1 MGRESSASVTRRPG
15 PTPELGA
22 EGHPCSLHGR
32 GRGGAED
39 RDPTRPG
46 RAGDLL
52 RAWHLVP
59 GPDARCAL
67 PGERSSRARRE
78 ASSPTPPEG
87 GALGLTSPQVG
98 ALEPTPPEGGA
109 LGFTSPQ
116 VGALGQ
122 TPPEGGAPGPTP
134 PERWRRGPD
143 PAGQEGARR
152 EPAHCSRQ
160 ARPPERTPARAWVSG
175 WASAHVPHTL
185 STSSRKGGGWPGP
198 GLPRC
203 PRTASEDQSF

>member
-59 GPDARCAL
+59 GPDARRAL
-67 PGERSSRARRE
+67 PGERSSRAGRG

-98 ALEPTPPEGGA
+98 AL
-109 LGFTSPQ
+109 
-116 VGALGQ
+116 GQ
-122 TPPEGGAPGPTP
+122 TPPEGGAPRPTP

-198 GLPRC
+198 GLPRW